1 MTSKQ
6 RHKTRGIKFPW
17 VRTDNFKH
25 NKVDKVDAKDIYI
38 FLIYL
43 FVCLFG
49 RELDRIMEERKL
61 KLINLIQQILKMYI
75 GMFSTDVC

>member
-1 MTSKQ
+1 
-6 RHKTRGIKFPW
+6 
-17 VRTDNFKH
+17 
-25 NKVDKVDAKDIYI
+25 
-38 FLIYL
+38 L

-75 GMFSTDVC
+75 GMFSTNVC